1 MYNSIEETKKSVLD
15 DMCQEIDKICSL
27 LTISIDE
34 FKSHLTNIKISN
46 FMYWFT
52 LFQYFS

>member
-1 MYNSIEETKKSVLD
+1 MYNSIEKTKKSVLD

-34 FKSHLTNIKISN
+34 FIEDEFIPK
-46 FMYWFT
+46 
-52 LFQYFS
+52 

>member
-1 MYNSIEETKKSVLD
+1 MYNSIEKTKKSVLD

-34 FKSHLTNIKISN
+34 FIEDEFLAYVNDYI
-46 FMYWFT
+46 
-52 LFQYFS
+52 